1 MGIFDLTGKTAV
13 LCGLWEGI
21 GEQTAL
27 CLARQGAELFIV
39 EADQTLPGRVTAAIE
54 HQGRRAHLINHD
66 ALSGTG
72 IAAAFGQIADQC
84 EHVDIVVN
92 TANRGHRGTLLE
104 TEEAD
109 LDAMVQANVKSVYH
123 AMKAALPLMLD
134 AGGAIVN
141 VASVFAVVALQERF
155 AYMMTK
161 GAVVSMTRSVA
172 ADYAAHNV
180 RCNCVCPGRVD
191 TEFGR
196 DWVRATFP
204 GREQQALDE
213 LAAFQP
219 LGRMG
224 KPQEVA
230 GLIAYLCSDEGA
242 FVTGQAYAIDGGVT
256 VF

>member
-1 MGIFDLTGKTAV
+1 MPICDLTGKTAV

-21 GEQTAL
+21 GEQTAR
-27 CLARQGAELFIV
+27 CLAQQGAELFIV
-39 EADQTLPGRVTAAIE
+39 EADQTLAAPVAVSIE
-54 HQGRRAHLINHD
+54 RDGGRAHLLDHD
-66 ALSGTG
+66 AVGNAG
-72 IAAAFGQIADQC
+72 ITAAFAEISAQRD
-84 EHVDIVVN
+84 HLDILVN

-104 TEEAD
+104 TVEDD
-109 LDAMVQANVKSVYH
+109 LDAMYEANVKSVYH

-141 VASVFAVVALQERF
+141 VASVFALVALQERF

-161 GAVVSMTRSVA
+161 GALVSMTRSVA
-172 ADYAAHNV
+172 ADYAKNNV
-180 RCNCVCPGRVD
+180 RCNCVCPARID
-191 TEFGR
+191 TQFGR
-196 DWVRATFP
+196 DWVDATFP
-204 GREQQALDE
+204 GRQKQALDE
-213 LAAFQP
+213 LSAFQP

-224 KPQEVA
+224 RPQEIA